1 MEKAFISGEYITL
14 GQLLKLS
21 GAAQTGG
28 QAKFMIAD
36 GRVRVNGSVVLQRG
50 KKVFP
55 GDIVDIDG
63 KVVIE
68 VDKEK

>member
-1 MEKAFISGEYITL
+1 MKKVFIRGEYITL

-63 KVVIE
+63 RAMIE
-68 VDKEK
+68 VEAEK

>member
-1 MEKAFISGEYITL
+1 MEKIIIRDEYITL

-21 GAAQTGG
+21 GTAQTGG

-36 GRVRVNGSVVLQRG
+36 GRVRVNGHIVLQRG

-55 GDIVDIDG
+55 GDVVGIDG
-63 KVVIE
+63 QDIYEVIL
-68 VDKEK
+68 KE

>member
-1 MEKAFISGEYITL
+1 MKKVFISGEYITL

-21 GAAQTGG
+21 GNAQTGG
-28 QAKFMIAD
+28 QAKFMIVD

-63 KVVIE
+63 KPVIE
-68 VDKEK
+68 VEAEK

>member
-1 MEKAFISGEYITL
+1 MKKAFISGEYITL
-14 GQLLKLS
+14 GKLLKLS

-63 KVVIE
+63 RAMIE
-68 VDKEK
+68 VEAEK